1 MRYAYSVTSAL
12 LLGGA
17 ALSLVTGLPAGAQ
30 IAQNDD
36 SLMQAVVPRAGA
48 PASFADLTAQL
59 QPAVVNISVRQKV
72 TVDNPLAGTPFGAM
86 MGPGGQSR
94 LAQAVGSGFVVSADG
109 FVVTNNHVIS
119 LDRKGA
125 ADEVSVKFADG
136 VEYPARIVGRDV
148 DSDLAVLKIDAK
160 APLPFVQFGESSK
173 ARAGDWVIAIG
184 NPFGLGGSVTSG
196 IISSVNR
203 NTGTGAYDHYI
214 QTDASI
220 NSGNSGGPMFDMRG
234 KVIGINNWI
243 VAPSGGNIGIGFAI
257 PSDIAKP
264 IVEKLMSGKAIERG
278 FLGVQIQPITDEMAD
293 SLGLQRDR
301 GELVRGVPPGMPGD
315 KAGIKPGDIVLKV
328 NNVDV
333 TPDRSLSTI
342 VANIAPGTRIP
353 IDLLRQGKNVRQ
365 VKAMVVQADAQG
377 VEQVCGILLGVFGT
391 GRTSEIPS
399 RRPVQPPV
407 AVGAEASTPL
417 PYLPGLTPNFTQ
429 HLDFRLA
436 EGAFPFTGGGDWLTR
451 YHLRLKDGA
460 GVDPELITIILAD
473 AGPTPALSQAKTFA
487 PASSVSWAL
496 ELRPVTN
503 VDPEGL
509 WRLDQDTIAYD
520 EGYANDRAHLWTPDG
535 QLAAFGYQ
543 VVAVYA

>member
-36 SLMQAVVPRAGA
+36 SRMQAVVPRAGA

-59 QPAVVNISVRQKV
+59 QPAVVNISVRQKIA
-72 TVDNPLAGTPFGAM
+72 VDNPLANTPFGAM

-109 FVVTNNHVIS
+109 YVVTNNHVIS

-125 ADEVSVKFADG
+125 ADEVQVRFADG

-160 APLPFVQFGESSK
+160 GPLPFVQFGESSK

-278 FLGVQIQPITDEMAD
+278 FLGVQIQPISDAMAD
-293 SLGLQRDR
+293 SLGIQRDR

-328 NNVDV
+328 NNVEV

-353 IDLLRQGKNVRQ
+353 IDLLRQGKPLTVTATVAKRPGQEELAKSLGSTDPEDSPFNKPSEKGQGLVYDTLGLLVFDMDASIAQQLRVPGSTRGAAVARVDGASDASSQ
-365 VKAMVVQADAQG
+365 GLQRGDIVVGANFQPITSVAGLEAAVKAAKASGRPSITLEIMRPGTQG
-377 VEQVCGILLGVFGT
+377 TVYFGV
-391 GRTSEIPS
+391 
-399 RRPVQPPV
+399 
-407 AVGAEASTPL
+407 
-417 PYLPGLTPNFTQ
+417 
-429 HLDFRLA
+429 RL
-436 EGAFPFTGGGDWLTR
+436 R
-451 YHLRLKDGA
+451 
-460 GVDPELITIILAD
+460 
-473 AGPTPALSQAKTFA
+473 
-487 PASSVSWAL
+487 
-496 ELRPVTN
+496 
-503 VDPEGL
+503 
-509 WRLDQDTIAYD
+509 
-520 EGYANDRAHLWTPDG
+520 
-535 QLAAFGYQ
+535 
-543 VVAVYA
+543 